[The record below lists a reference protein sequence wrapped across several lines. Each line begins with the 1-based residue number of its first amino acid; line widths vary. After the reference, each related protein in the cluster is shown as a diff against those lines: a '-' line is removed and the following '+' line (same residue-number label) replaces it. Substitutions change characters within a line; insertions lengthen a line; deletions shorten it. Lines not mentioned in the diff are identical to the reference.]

1 MGVDEAL
8 EFDGVLHGELA
19 DEVVDEAVYGEA
31 HGLSLGEAALLHV
44 EDHLFAHLGDA
55 GLVLGGVRLA
65 LDGDGREVPARA
77 VIYGPAVEPH
87 KGKCKVQ
94 ANQLTDMSPEVG
106 GATLTVQR
114 YRVDIPVSAGPIE
127 VGDLIETRGRQFR
140 VTGLHDKT
148 WQTAQRLPVEEV
160 T

>member
-1 MGVDEAL
+1 MVIGDTIA
-8 EFDGVLHGELA
+8 GVLPELWAQAESMMA
-19 DEVVDEAVYGEA
+19 DMCTISRVTGTT
-31 HGLSLGEAALLHV
+31 
-44 EDHLFAHLGDA
+44 ED
-55 GLVLGGVRLA
+55 V
-65 LDGDGREVPARA
+65 DGREIPDRT
-77 VIYGPAVEPH
+77 VIYGPA
-87 KGKCKVQ
+87 GKCKVQ

-106 GATLTVQR
+106 GATVSVQR
-114 YRVDIPVSAGPIE
+114 YRVDIPVGAGPIE

>member
-1 MGVDEAL
+1 MVIGDTIA
-8 EFDGVLHGELA
+8 GVLPELQA
-19 DEVVDEAVYGEA
+19 QAENLMRDVCTISRVTGTTE
-31 HGLSLGEAALLHV
+31 
-44 EDHLFAHLGDA
+44 
-55 GLVLGGVRLA
+55 
-65 LDGDGREVPARA
+65 DGDGREIPDRT

-106 GATLTVQR
+106 GATVTVQR